1 MFQDL
6 KLDVFYPHSPQKV
19 WQAITNRKALATWF
33 MDNDFEPRIGHFFR
47 FHSPGSRNE
56 SLAPTIY
63 CQIIELEEPK
73 SLAFTWRGSFT
84 ATPTVVSWKLE
95 PVEGG
100 TRLKLEHSG
109 RVTKASAMSK
119 TASTI
124 ETTMI
129 VSSFPASPLPHLPTS
144 PSTQNIDIATL
155 DFHLNGGWHTALQER
170 LKHLLETSS

>member
-95 PVEGG
+95 PVKGG

-109 RVTKASAMSK
+109 RATKASAISK
-119 TASTI
+119 TTSTS
-124 ETTMI
+124 TVGTKMMA
-129 VSSFPASPLPHLPTS
+129 SSFLASPLPHFPTS
-144 PSTQNIDIATL
+144 PTIDIATL
-155 DFHLNGGWHTALQER
+155 NFHLNGGWHTALQER